1 MAKTWTSDELLVV
14 LGLYCQ
20 LPFGQFH
27 SRNPLVQQ
35 VATHLQRTPGSVAMK
50 LSNLASLDPIITG
63 SGRKGLQG
71 ASALDREVWNAFSTD
86 SLSMLPLAEQALQLA
101 LESSKQTTM
110 HEAENVAAYQEDDHF
125 ANVKVRK
132 GQKLFRDAVLTAYEN
147 RCCVTGVAE
156 PRFLV
161 ASHIR
166 PWRQDPENRLNP
178 RNGLCLSLMI
188 DKAFDLGLITFS
200 EDYRL
205 VLSAELKQHE
215 KNPHI
220 AETFFTRMGQP
231 ITLPSKFT
239 PDQRFLAWH
248 RESYFVG
255 NPIR

>member
-1 MAKTWTSDELLVV
+1 MAKSWTSDELLIV

-27 SRNPLVQQ
+27 SRNRLIQQ
-35 VATHLQRTPGSVAMK
+35 VAAHMQRTPGSVAMK
-50 LSNLASLDPIITG
+50 LSNLASLDPTITR
-63 SGRKGLQG
+63 SGRKGLAG
-71 ASALDREVWNAFSTD
+71 ASALDRDVWRAFSANT
-86 SLSMLPLAEQALQLA
+86 LSMLPKAEQALQLA
-101 LESSKQTTM
+101 LQAQQAPVQEQKQTDSY
-110 HEAENVAAYQEDDHF
+110 HEVDHF
-125 ANVKVRK
+125 ANVKVRQ
-132 GQKLFRDAVLTAYEN
+132 GQRLFRDAVLTAYEN
-147 RCCVTGVAE
+147 RCCVTGLQE

-166 PWRQDPENRLNP
+166 PWREDPENRLNP

-255 NPIR
+255 NPLR